1 MSLSIAVA
9 LATIAAAPANQASA
23 SKPPAAKAA
32 PKEQTKAPPV
42 DPAQAMAM
50 MTKIF
55 DKLFPAGPEP
65 DPVRLSA
72 ARGAAMTM
80 FPKGA
85 YSEAMVGF
93 LDRTAN
99 RVLDMSEAELV
110 AMFPEDGKDKGQ
122 KKKSKK
128 PPSTEP
134 LRVKLAR
141 EEPNFDAKYAAVKAF
156 ATTMLTKV
164 GDVAEPKLREGMART
179 MARKFDNAQIA
190 EINAFLATPTG
201 GKYGR
206 EMVGM
211 WFEPDVMRGAFEL
224 IPEIIKMMPELAGDA
239 AALDAVMKDGKK
251 PADKKK

>member
-1 MSLSIAVA
+1 MSLSIMVA
-9 LATIAAAPANQASA
+9 LATVAAAPANQTSA
-23 SKPPAAKAA
+23 GKPPAAKSA
-32 PKEQTKAPPV
+32 PKDETKSPPM

-50 MTKIF
+50 MTKLF

-65 DPVRLSA
+65 DPARLAA
-72 ARGAAMTM
+72 ARGAATTM

-85 YSEAMVGF
+85 YAQAMVGF
-93 LDRTAN
+93 LDRTAE

-110 AMFPEDGKDKGQ
+110 AMFPDDPKDK
-122 KKKSKK
+122 KKPKK

-164 GDVAEPKLREGMART
+164 GNVAEPKLREGMARA
-179 MARKFDNAQIA
+179 MARKFDTAQLA
-190 EINAFLATPTG
+190 EVNTFLATPTG
-201 GKYGR
+201 ARYGR

-224 IPEIIKMMPELAGDA
+224 FPEMIKMMPELAGDA
-239 AALDAVMKDGKK
+239 AALDAVMKEGKK

>member
-9 LATIAAAPANQASA
+9 LATIAAAPANQSSG

-32 PKEQTKAPPV
+32 LKEQAKAPPV

-65 DPVRLSA
+65 DPARLSA

-99 RVLDMSEAELV
+99 RVLDMSEAELL
-110 AMFPEDGKDKGQ
+110 AMFPDDSKN
-122 KKKSKK
+122 KKKPKK

-141 EEPNFDAKYAAVKAF
+141 EEPNFDAKYAAAKAF
-156 ATTMLTKV
+156 ATTMLIKI
-164 GDVAEPKLREGMART
+164 GDVAEPKLREGMARA

-224 IPEIIKMMPELAGDA
+224 FPEMIKMMPELAGDA

-251 PADKKK
+251 PADKTK

>member
-1 MSLSIAVA
+1 MSLSMMVA
-9 LATIAAAPANQASA
+9 LATATAAPATKPAA
-23 SKPPAAKAA
+23 SKPPAAKSA
-32 PKEQTKAPPV
+32 PKEDANTPPM

-65 DPVRLSA
+65 DPIRLSA

-85 YSEAMVGF
+85 YSQAMVGF

-99 RVLDMSEAELV
+99 RVLDMSEAEVV
-110 AMFPEDGKDKGQ
+110 AMFPEDGKDKG

-134 LRVKLAR
+134 LRIKLAR

-156 ATTMLTKV
+156 ATTMLTKI
-164 GDVAEPKLREGMART
+164 GDVAEPQLREGMARA
-179 MARKFDNAQIA
+179 MARKFDPPQLG

-201 GKYGR
+201 ARYGR

-211 WFEPDVMRGAFEL
+211 WFEPDVMRGAFDLFPEL
-224 IPEIIKMMPELAGDA
+224 VRMMPELAGDA
-239 AALDAVMKDGKK
+239 AALDAAMKDGKK
-251 PADKKK
+251 PADRKK

>member
-1 MSLSIAVA
+1 MPLSIMVA
-9 LATIAAAPANQASA
+9 LATATAAPATKPAA
-23 SKPPAAKAA
+23 SKPPAAKST
-32 PKEQTKAPPV
+32 PKEDANTPPM

-72 ARGAAMTM
+72 ARGTAMTM

-110 AMFPEDGKDKGQ
+110 AMFPDDGKDK
-122 KKKSKK
+122 KK
-128 PPSTEP
+128 PKKLPSTEP

-164 GDVAEPKLREGMART
+164 GDVAEPKLREGMARAL
-179 MARKFDNAQIA
+179 ARKFDNAQIA

-201 GKYGR
+201 AKYGR

-224 IPEIIKMMPELAGDA
+224 FPEMIKMMPELAGDA
-239 AALDAVMKDGKK
+239 AALDAVMKQGKK